1 MSSSAAEGHGGR
13 LLRRAL
19 DALERESPWHARAL
33 AGSLAGLDL
42 RVELDGERLA
52 LRSDGARASVE
63 PATGPGGAGAV
74 QASVG
79 FATALD
85 LLEGRAT
92 VLGALREGVLSVRGP
107 ARAVLAGGRCADVFL
122 HGMVRC
128 ASSRALLGEL
138 RSVAQSGTGR
148 YRNE

>member
-74 QASVG
+74 QASVA
-79 FATALD
+79 FATALVVV
-85 LLEGRAT
+85 LLTWRGYFAAGLVPPVAKVYVAT
-92 VLGALREGVLSVRGP
+92 IGAGVAPGV
-107 ARAVLAGGRCADVFL
+107 AG
-122 HGMVRC
+122 
-128 ASSRALLGEL
+128 
-138 RSVAQSGTGR
+138 
-148 YRNE
+148 